1 MEFAGEEGEDL
12 WLPEA
17 LMSLHAEP
25 LGPVPDETARIA
37 RAAFPK
43 GNRWMQLR
51 DVLGTVYDDARFTPL
66 FASRGRPAI
75 APWRLALV
83 TVMQFAEGLSDRQAA
98 EAMRARIDWKY
109 ALGLELT
116 DPGVDFSVLSEFRT
130 RLVRGS
136 ATDLLLEALLEA
148 CRTHGW
154 LKPRGRQRTD
164 STHVLGALRV
174 LNRLEL
180 VAETLRAALNAL
192 ATAAPE
198 WLRPHAPAE
207 WYERYDRRV
216 EDYRL
221 PKGREAREAYA
232 GTVGRD
238 GLRLLAAL
246 AAPTTPVELQE
257 LPAVGILRRVWD
269 GQFVGD
275 AEHVCWRTSAELPP
289 AAEQVESPY
298 EPEARFSIKRQLN
311 WVGYKVHVTETCDD
325 DRPHLLTHVATT
337 VATVPDVEQ
346 LAAIQQGLADTALLP
361 ALHVVDAGYVRASN
375 LVTSEQAHQVDL
387 VGPIYADRQWQ
398 AKAQTGF
405 DVAHF
410 QVNWDAEIVTC
421 PAGRTSV
428 RWSPTETARGPMI
441 HVDFAAADCAACS
454 VRPQCT
460 RAKAQPRGLTLQPRA
475 EHEAIQAARQR
486 QRTAEFEQE
495 YARRA
500 GMEGTLSP
508 GGRAFGLR
516 HARYHG
522 LAQTHLQHVATATA
536 VNLSRITDWLNDCP
550 RATTRFS
557 RFAALAP
564 AG

>member
-1 MEFAGEEGEDL
+1 
-12 WLPEA
+12 
-17 LMSLHAEP
+17 MSLHAEP

-51 DVLGTVYDDARFTPL
+51 DALGTVYDDARFAAL
-66 FASRGRPAI
+66 FARRGRPAI

-83 TVMQFAEGLSDRQAA
+83 TVMQFAEVLSDRQAA
-98 EAMRARIDWKY
+98 EAVRARIDWKY

-130 RLVRGS
+130 RLVHGS
-136 ATDLLLEALLEA
+136 VTDLLLEALLEA

-154 LKPRGRQRTD
+154 VKPRGRQRTD

-192 ATAAPE
+192 ATEAPE
-198 WLRPHAPAE
+198 WLRVQAPVE
-207 WYERYDRRV
+207 WYERYERRI

-232 GTVGRD
+232 AMVGTD
-238 GLRLLAAL
+238 GFRLLAAL
-246 AAPTTPVELQE
+246 AEPTAPGELRE
-257 LPAVGILRRVWD
+257 LPAVGTLRRVWD
-269 GQFVGD
+269 GQFMEE
-275 AEHVCWRTSAELPP
+275 ARRIRWRTSAELPP

-298 EPEARFSIKRQLN
+298 EPEARFSIKRQMH
-311 WVGYKVHVTETCDD
+311 WVGYKVHLTETCDD
-325 DRPHLLTHVATT
+325 HSPHLLTQVATT
-337 VATVPDVEQ
+337 AATVPDVEQ
-346 LAAIQQGLADTALLP
+346 LAAIQQRLADTALLP
-361 ALHVVDAGYVRASN
+361 AQHVVDAGYVRATN
-375 LVTSEQAHQVDL
+375 LVTSEQAHRVDL
-387 VGPIYADRQWQ
+387 LGPIYADRQWQ
-398 AKAQTGF
+398 AKAETGF

-410 QVNWDAEIVTC
+410 QVNWDSKTVTC
-421 PAGRTSV
+421 PAGRTSI

-441 HVDFAAADCAACS
+441 HVDFAAADCATCS
-454 VRPQCT
+454 ARPQCT
-460 RAKAQPRGLTLQPRA
+460 RAKAQPRGLTLHPRA

-500 GMEGTLSP
+500 GIEGTLSQ
-508 GGRAFGLR
+508 GVRAFGLR
-516 HARYHG
+516 QARYRG
-522 LAQTHLQHVATATA
+522 LAKTHLQHVATATA
-536 VNLSRITDWLNDCP
+536 VNVSRLTDWLNSAP
-550 RATTRFS
+550 RATTRSS

-564 AG
+564 VG